1 MERVKDAEL
10 VPPRSVKPDVPAEV
24 DRICMRALARD
35 VDDRYATAADMRTAL
50 LSVPFEADEDDDDIT
65 TAMFVRDVPAA
76 PYDTGGRRQWAVP
89 VALAV
94 VVAVVLGT
102 VAYLFWQSQTGKT
115 LLSGSSQSKA
125 TAPGAPIAPVA
136 HAFDPPPGD
145 GHEHD
150 SDLSKLTDRDPNTVW
165 TTEHYDTGLAGI
177 KQGVGFTL
185 LLNSSQKLERLQI
198 VSPTRGWS
206 ANVYVAAS
214 PKSQLAQWGSPVA
227 SHVVNGATTFD
238 LHGRAGSAVLVWI
251 TDLGRNQSVAVG
263 EATLTS

>member
-1 MERVKDAEL
+1 MI
-10 VPPRSVKPDVPAEV
+10 PTSTTKPTAQ
-24 DRICMRALARD
+24 
-35 VDDRYATAADMRTAL
+35 ATPLT
-50 LSVPFEADEDDDDIT
+50 
-65 TAMFVRDVPAA
+65 
-76 PYDTGGRRQWAVP
+76 
-89 VALAV
+89 
-94 VVAVVLGT
+94 
-102 VAYLFWQSQTGKT
+102 
-115 LLSGSSQSKA
+115 
-125 TAPGAPIAPVA
+125 PVA

-150 SDLSKLTDRDPNTVW
+150 PDLAMLTDGDPATTW
-165 TTEHYDTGLAGI
+165 TTEHYEAGFAGL

-185 LLNSSQKLERLQI
+185 LLNSPQKLERLQI